1 MTDAD
6 LRQIACDII
15 IDMFQEVGVRLDAKG
30 LAEACP
36 LAEDM
41 TPEEV
46 ARTAQL
52 IDSALVE
59 VAVDWLG
66 GAPV

>member
-15 IDMFQEVGVRLDAKG
+15 IDLFQEVGARLDAKS

-41 TPEEV
+41 TPEELR
-46 ARTAQL
+46 RTTQL

-59 VAVDWLG
+59 VTVDWLG
-66 GAPV
+66 GVPA

>member
-15 IDMFQEVGVRLDAKG
+15 IDMFQEVGVRLDARD

-41 TPEEV
+41 TPEELR
-46 ARTAQL
+46 RTTQL

-59 VAVDWLG
+59 VTVDWLG
-66 GAPV
+66 GVPA